1 MRTVKQVA
9 KAAGISV
16 RALHHYDHIGL
27 LKPVVGRN
35 GYRYYDEATLLR
47 LQRILFYRELGV
59 PLAEVARLLDDPALD
74 ARAALVDLKARID
87 ADIERRRDLSRT
99 IEQTLRQ
106 LDAGQPIVE
115 RSLFEGIT
123 PERQA
128 EWEAELVALY
138 GSATRAI
145 IDDANARLAALPDA
159 GILDLKASLEA
170 IHAEAISLIERGCAP
185 SSQES
190 MALVARHHAWVCRS
204 WQPDAEAYAG
214 LARLYVT
221 HGDFRKT
228 YDALHPELAG
238 FLAAAMAHYAA
249 HVMRRQA

>member
-35 GYRYYDEATLLR
+35 GYRYYDETTLLR

-74 ARAALVDLKARID
+74 ARAALVDLKARVD
-87 ADIERRRDLSRT
+87 ADIERRLDLSRT
-99 IEQTLRQ
+99 IEHTLRQ
-106 LDAGQPIVE
+106 LDAGRPIAE

-123 PERQA
+123 PQRQA

-138 GSATRAI
+138 GPATRTV

-159 GILDLKASLEA
+159 GMLDLKASLEA
-170 IHAEAISLIERGCAP
+170 IHAEAMVLIERGCAP
-185 SSQES
+185 SSQDA
-190 MALVARHHAWVCRS
+190 MALIARHHAWVCRS

-214 LARLYVT
+214 LARLYVE

-228 YDALHPELAG
+228 YDALHPELAD

-249 HVMRRQA
+249 HVLHGEA